1 MGFTITWRM
10 NSQRSEFEDDSV
22 REMSEQKADDGKATE
37 EKITMPHRGGKSM
50 IWVVGAVIVALVVI
64 AAVFATGVLNGGS
77 KESVTLTGAGATFPM
92 PLILKWAD
100 EYYNTTNHRV
110 MINYGGGG
118 SGAGITQIEGN
129 HVDFA
134 CSDAPLS
141 ASDSSKYGLLH
152 IPETIGPIVAAY
164 NLPTV
169 VNLKLD
175 GPTLAEIFMK
185 NITTWNDP
193 AIAALNPGVT
203 LPTDAITT
211 VVRSDSSGTTFAF
224 SGYLA
229 VVSNE
234 FKTIYGQGKSVSWK
248 GAIGASG
255 NPGVATTVKTTVH
268 SIGYIDLSY
277 ANSNN
282 IQFAQLKNHDGN
294 FVTASSDSASAAA
307 AAGSASLPA
316 GNGDWSHVSILDAP
330 GANSYPITTFTYI
343 LVYKELYNDQSKMN
357 KTAAKALV
365 DFVWWAVHDNGQAF
379 STGLYYAPL
388 PASVVSLDEAT
399 LNSIT
404 YNGVALR

>member
-1 MGFTITWRM
+1 
-10 NSQRSEFEDDSV
+10 
-22 REMSEQKADDGKATE
+22 MSEKVANEGVATE
-37 EKITMPHRGGKSM
+37 ERVVMPRKGGRTMIYGA
-50 IWVVGAVIVALVVI
+50 GAVILAVVVI
-64 AAVFATGVLNGGS
+64 AAIFATGVLNGGT

-100 EYYNTTNHRV
+100 VYYNNTNHKV
-110 MINYGGGG
+110 KVNYAGGG
-118 SGAGITQIEGN
+118 SGAGQTQIEGN

-134 CSDAPLS
+134 GSDAPLS
-141 ASDSSKYGLLH
+141 AADSSRYGLLH

-164 NLPTV
+164 NEPSV

-175 GPTLAEIFMK
+175 GPTLASIFMK
-185 NITTWNDP
+185 NITTWNNP

-203 LPTDAITT
+203 LPSDTITT

-234 FKTIYGQGKSVSWK
+234 FNTLYGQGKSVSWK
-248 GAIGASG
+248 DAIGASG
-255 NPGVATTVKTTVH
+255 NPGVASTVKTTAH

-277 ANSNN
+277 AKSND

-294 FVTASSDSASAAA
+294 FVTASSDTASAAA
-307 AAGSASLPA
+307 ASGSASLPA
-316 GNGDWSHVSILDAP
+316 GNGDWSHVSILDAA
-330 GANSYPITTFTYI
+330 GATSYPITTFTYI

-365 DFVWWAVHDNGQAF
+365 DFLWWAVHDNGQ
-379 STGLYYAPL
+379 SYSSGLYFAPL
-388 PASVVSLDEAT
+388 PASVVSLDETT

-404 YNGVALR
+404 YNGIALR